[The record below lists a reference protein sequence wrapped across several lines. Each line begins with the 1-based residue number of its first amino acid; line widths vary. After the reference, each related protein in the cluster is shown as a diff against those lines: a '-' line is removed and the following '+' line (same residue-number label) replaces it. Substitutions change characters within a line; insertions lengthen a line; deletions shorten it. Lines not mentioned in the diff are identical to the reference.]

1 MYAKEHIPKTVR
13 DIASMWGGGDEN
25 VHRIR
30 AWFTS
35 DEHIRSYIAEAF
47 GSEDAIRNYVEW
59 DAEDDIFD
67 IDDIDL
73 IADRSAVL
81 IFPVVYEVEPDFPE
95 VAGWA
100 GFASSRAAQTPRGN
114 YEEFDRFQSSEDI
127 RKALRSGVPLS
138 YFKALD
144 PPLYQYIP
152 VDRVVEAYKSGTAPE
167 YLRPIIY
174 ST

>member
-1 MYAKEHIPKTVR
+1 MPVEKRIPETVR
-13 DIASMWGGGDEN
+13 DIASTWGGRDEN

-47 GSEDAIRNYVEW
+47 GSEDAIHNYVEW
-59 DAEDDIFD
+59 DTEDIYDIA
-67 IDDIDL
+67 DIDL
-73 IADRSAVL
+73 IADRGAAL
-81 IFPVVYEVEPDFPE
+81 AFPIVYGVAPDFPE

-100 GFASSRAAQTPRGN
+100 GFASSRLAQTPRGN
-114 YEEFDRFQSSEDI
+114 YEEFERFQSSEDI
-127 RKALRSGVPLS
+127 RKALSSGVPLS

-152 VDRVVEAYKSGTAPE
+152 VDRVIEAYESGAVPE
-167 YLRPIIY
+167 YLRLIIY

>member
-1 MYAKEHIPKTVR
+1 MAVKKHIPATVR
-13 DIASMWGGGDEN
+13 DIASMWGGKDEN

-35 DEHIRSYIAEAF
+35 DEHIRSYIVEAF
-47 GSEDAIRNYVEW
+47 GSEDAIRSYVEW

-67 IDDIDL
+67 IFDIDL

-81 IFPVVYEVEPDFPE
+81 TFPIVYEIGPGFPE
-95 VAGWA
+95 AAGWA
-100 GFASSRAAQTPRGN
+100 GFASSRLAQTPRGN

-127 RKALRSGVPLS
+127 RKALKSGVPLS
-138 YFKALD
+138 YFKAFD

-152 VDRVVEAYKSGTAPE
+152 VDRVIDAYNSGTAPE